1 MEGTYKYA
9 KIPQSLKTAVIS
21 RFSKSANRKAKDL
34 YEKYLT
40 VTAWHLKKVPDEKQK
55 SLAKQLAYMEIQD
68 NRFKHFFTN
77 KKYWLEVENSL
88 YEQFG

>member
-1 MEGTYKYA
+1 MKNDNTENEA
-9 KIPQSLKTAVIS
+9 LNKTDVIS

-40 VTAWHLKKVPDEKQK
+40 VTAWHLEKVPCEKQK

-68 NRFKHFFTN
+68 YRFNRWFVN
-77 KKYWLEVENSL
+77 RKYWLEVENAL